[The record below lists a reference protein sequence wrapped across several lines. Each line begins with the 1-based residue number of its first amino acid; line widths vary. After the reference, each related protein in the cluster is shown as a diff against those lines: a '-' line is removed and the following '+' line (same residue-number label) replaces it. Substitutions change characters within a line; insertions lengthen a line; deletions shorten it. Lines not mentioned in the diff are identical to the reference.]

1 MFSPFP
7 VSDTKI
13 PTPFSASTSIS
24 LLFLTSPESFAYI
37 PIDFLAVDVIAI
49 LALFVAVET
58 SLFEFFPSA
67 NIPIPFSAIKLIV
80 FLFITSEAAC
90 PNIPTDSRVFTCTV
104 PSLIPVAFSLA
115 SIPIFFLSP
124 AFVDSKLITPPV
136 LFVAVT
142 LSFAIVAELLVT
154 IIPTDSLVLIFIS
167 PLFSKANLEFATVV
181 AVSIRPNI
189 PADFVP
195 LIIIFPVFVAATFL
209 FPIVS
214 SNFTEIPADAV
225 PIAVIV
231 PLLITVP
238 ILESE

>member
-1 MFSPFP
+1 MSP
-7 VSDTKI
+7 
-13 PTPFSASTSIS
+13 S
-24 LLFLTSPESFAYI
+24 LS
-37 PIDFLAVDVIAI
+37 
-49 LALFVAVET
+49 AVEVA
-58 SLFEFFPSA
+58 SFA

-90 PNIPTDSRVFTCTV
+90 PNIPTDSRVFTCIV
-104 PSLIPVAFSLA
+104 PSLIPVAFLLA
-115 SIPIFFLSP
+115 SIPIFLLSV
-124 AFVDSKLITPPV
+124 VDSNLIVP

-154 IIPTDSLVLIFIS
+154 IIPTDSFVLIFIS
-167 PLFSKANLEFATVV
+167 PLFSKSNLEVATVV
-181 AVSIRPNI
+181 AASIRPNI

-195 LIIIFPVFVAATFL
+195 FIIIFPVFFAATFL

-231 PLLITVP
+231 PLLITSP
-238 ILESE
+238 ILEFE

>member
-90 PNIPTDSRVFTCTV
+90 PNIPTDSRVFTCIV

-115 SIPIFFLSP
+115 SIPIFLSSV
-124 AFVDSKLITPPV
+124 AVVDSKLITPPV
-136 LFVAVT
+136 LFVAIT

-154 IIPTDSLVLIFIS
+154 IIPTASLVLIFIS
-167 PLFSKANLEFATVV
+167 PLFSKSNLEVATVV
-181 AVSIRPNI
+181 AASIRPNI

-195 LIIIFPVFVAATFL
+195 LIIIFPVFFAATFL

>member
-1 MFSPFP
+1 M
-7 VSDTKI
+7 
-13 PTPFSASTSIS
+13 
-24 LLFLTSPESFAYI
+24 
-37 PIDFLAVDVIAI
+37 
-49 LALFVAVET
+49 
-58 SLFEFFPSA
+58 
-67 NIPIPFSAIKLIV
+67 
-80 FLFITSEAAC
+80 
-90 PNIPTDSRVFTCTV
+90 
-104 PSLIPVAFSLA
+104 IPVAFSLA
-115 SIPIFFLSP
+115 SIPIFLSSV
-124 AFVDSKLITPPV
+124 AVVDSNFIIPPF

>member
-1 MFSPFP
+1 M
-7 VSDTKI
+7 
-13 PTPFSASTSIS
+13 
-24 LLFLTSPESFAYI
+24 
-37 PIDFLAVDVIAI
+37 
-49 LALFVAVET
+49 
-58 SLFEFFPSA
+58 
-67 NIPIPFSAIKLIV
+67 
-80 FLFITSEAAC
+80 
-90 PNIPTDSRVFTCTV
+90 
-104 PSLIPVAFSLA
+104 
-115 SIPIFFLSP
+115 
-124 AFVDSKLITPPV
+124 ITPPV

-154 IIPTDSLVLIFIS
+154 IIPTASLVLIFIS
-167 PLFSKANLEFATVV
+167 PLFSKSNLEVATVV
-181 AVSIRPNI
+181 AASIRPNI

-195 LIIIFPVFVAATFL
+195 LIIIFPVFFAATFL